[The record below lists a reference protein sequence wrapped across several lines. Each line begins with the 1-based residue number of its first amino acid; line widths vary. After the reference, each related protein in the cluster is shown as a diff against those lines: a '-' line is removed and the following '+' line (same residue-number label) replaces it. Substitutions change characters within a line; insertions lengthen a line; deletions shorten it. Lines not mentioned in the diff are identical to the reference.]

1 MEKILVNYGKKCTGC
16 TACANKCPKKAIEM
30 KEDEFGF
37 IRAFVDKEKCIQ
49 CGLCER
55 RCPQIRELKHNIEE
69 PECYAVW
76 ADEKTKNESSS
87 GGVFSILASYVLEQ
101 DGVVCGAAYNS
112 DFSVVHMCIE
122 NSEDLRKI
130 QKSKYMQSNI
140 RDSYE
145 NIEQYLESG
154 RVVLFSGTPCQVAGL
169 NTFLEKDYENL
180 FTLDLICKGVP
191 SYKIFKESIENVNWN
206 EIESIDF
213 RDKEYGW
220 NADHLVI
227 KFKDGSK
234 RVLSTKQSV
243 DTIGTNGREHN
254 WYSEAFLQGYICNE
268 ACDDCKFAQIPR
280 QADITIGD
288 FWGIWDIDYEC
299 FNKQGVS
306 LLLTNT
312 NKGRRLFDSVKNKL
326 EKCEKKSVELVKNR
340 NRFVDKLNHSV
351 KRKRFVD
358 LCRKQNV
365 LDAIKITSG
374 GNYDVAIVG
383 TPSVR
388 NQGAALLCYALY
400 SFITNAGYA
409 VLMVGHPMDA
419 IWKPNME
426 FAAFKY
432 NPYPE
437 YAISKIYP
445 RKRSMKELNDFC
457 KMFLLSSDQLLYKYF
472 YEQYGKCFN
481 LDWTYEHK
489 KRIAY
494 GACFSVD
501 KLVGADTE
509 KAEMKRALKRFDYFS
524 VREDEGLKIANE
536 EIGIGAVRVVDPVFL
551 MDKSFYDNLS
561 DKIQIDSRLKSAF
574 TSFIWHPSKEK
585 MEAII
590 SYAKSNELKYVNI
603 TENGRLVADMKMD
616 YGELVGG
623 TTVEEWLAYI
633 RDAQFIVTDSFH
645 VACLSIIYHKE
656 FIVIASDAPSRIK
669 SLMSLVHLEN
679 RVCYSSVNLRN
690 FIEESMETS
699 INYELVDVLIE
710 DKIAYSREWLLNS
723 LAAEKKQ
730 KAISGYDILDTRC
743 DNIMK
748 VLNENEIPK
757 IEKRMEEENLELK
770 KEIAEL
776 RECIMNLQRKMEESE

>member
-1 MEKILVNYGKKCTGC
+1 MEKILVNYGKKCMGC

-55 RCPQIRELKHNIEE
+55 LCPQIGELNQNTEE
-69 PECYAVW
+69 PECYAAW
-76 ADEKTKNESSS
+76 ADERIKKNSSS
-87 GGVFSILASYVLEQ
+87 GGLFGVLASYVLEQ
-101 DGVVCGAAYNS
+101 GGVVCGAAYNS
-112 DFSVVHMCIE
+112 DFSVAHICIE
-122 NSEDLRKI
+122 HSRDLSKI

-140 RDSYE
+140 GNSYA
-145 NIEQYLESG
+145 NICQYLESG
-154 RVVLFSGTPCQVAGL
+154 RKVLFSGTPCQVAGL
-169 NTFLEKDYENL
+169 NAFLGKKYENL
-180 FTLDLICKGVP
+180 FTVDLVCKGVP
-191 SYKIFKESIENVNWN
+191 SYKLFKESIENVNWN
-206 EIESIDF
+206 EINSIDF

-220 NADHLVI
+220 NCDHIIL
-227 KFKDGSK
+227 KYKDGRK
-234 RVLSTKQSV
+234 KILSTKSYV
-243 DTIGTNGREHN
+243 DTIGTSGKEHN

-288 FWGIWDIDYEC
+288 FWGIWEIDYEC
-299 FNKQGVS
+299 FSKQGVS

-312 NKGRRLFDSVKNKL
+312 NKGKFLFDSVKAKL
-326 EKCEKKSVELVKNR
+326 EKCEKKSIDLVKNR
-340 NRFVDKLNHSV
+340 NRFVAKLNHSV

-358 LCRKQNV
+358 LCKTENV
-365 LDAIKITSG
+365 LEAIKTTSS

-400 SFITNAGYA
+400 SFITNAGYS

-445 RKRSMKELNDFC
+445 RKRAMKELNEFC

-501 KLVGADTE
+501 KLVGVDTE

-536 EIGIGAVRVVDPVFL
+536 EIGIDAVRVVDPVFL
-551 MDKSFYDNLS
+551 MDKSFYDSLS

-603 TENGRLVADMKMD
+603 TENGRVVEDMRMD
-616 YGELVGG
+616 YGEVVGG

-633 RDAQFIVTDSFH
+633 KEAQFIITDSFH

-679 RVCYSSVNLRN
+679 RVCYSSVNLRH
-690 FIEESMETS
+690 FIEESMKTS

-710 DKIAYSREWLLNS
+710 DKIAYSKEWLLNA
-723 LAAEKKQ
+723 LAAEKEQ
-730 KAISGYDILDTRC
+730 KAISGYDVLDTRC

-748 VLNENEIPK
+748 VLNENKIPK
-757 IEKRMEEENLELK
+757 IEKQMETENSELK
-770 KEIAEL
+770 REIAEL
-776 RECIMNLQRKMEESE
+776 RECIMNLQKKIEQNE